1 MKTNYNNGFNYG
13 QGSGIDASVV
23 AAWIQIDQFYPGGAF
38 IPVDSTNTVGKK
50 IPLGTPVEID
60 KMNGTLKLGS
70 AATNPVGLT
79 QEDVYVGTNG
89 VSIDIVCRGTI
100 NESLIEA
107 TITTAQKGKLSNII
121 FFKEA

>member
-1 MKTNYNNGFNYG
+1 MKTNYNNGYNHGPGPGFE
-13 QGSGIDASVV
+13 ASVA
-23 AAWIQIDQFYPGGAF
+23 AAWIQIDKFYPVGAF
-38 IPVDSTNTVGKK
+38 VPVDTTNTVGKK
-50 IPLGTPVEID
+50 IPLGTPVELD

-79 QEDVYVGTNG
+79 LEDVCVGTDG
-89 VSIDIVCRGTI
+89 VSIDIVTHGTL

-107 TITTAQKGKLSNII
+107 TITTAQKGKLTNIT